1 MERPMKTSFTWGGLL
16 PLALL
21 CMAAASADS
30 QFHALDNLSQQETGT
45 ALSRLDDSALDR
57 VEGGLDIASGSV
69 DLASQQ
75 AVMQA
80 VVLESTMQAAN
91 GTVTEKRV
99 DRATSLFQVCSSPP
113 CTQSWHLTTSSHL

>member
-1 MERPMKTSFTWGGLL
+1 MKKSFTWGGLL

-21 CMAAASADS
+21 CMTAASAES
-30 QFHALDNLSQQETGT
+30 EFHALGNLSQQETGI

-57 VEGGLDIASGSV
+57 VEGGLDITSGSGSV
-69 DLASQQ
+69 DLVSQQ

-80 VVLESTMQAAN
+80 VVLESTMQASD
-91 GTVTEKRV
+91 GTVREKRV
-99 DRATSLFQVCSSPP
+99 DRATSLFQVCDSPP

>member
-1 MERPMKTSFTWGGLL
+1 MKTSFTWGGLL

-21 CMAAASADS
+21 CTTAASAES
-30 QFHALDNLSQQETGT
+30 EFHALDKLSQQETGIT
-45 ALSRLDDSALDR
+45 LSRLDDSALDR
-57 VEGGLDIASGSV
+57 VEGGLDVTSGSV

-80 VVLESTMQAAN
+80 VVLESTMQAAD

-99 DRATSLFQVCSSPP
+99 DRATSLFQVCISPP